1 VSRGCLEPLCRI
13 LMCQDSDLVYTCL
26 EGLQNILKAGEAGK
40 KGQDSGTNTNPY
52 AEFIL
57 ECRGLDIL
65 EDLQDVGNDRIYKLV
80 MELLE
85 SYWEEEVS
93 DDPDVP
99 GSTPKEAAAAQPP
112 IPSSSADEAN

>member
-1 VSRGCLEPLCRI
+1 
-13 LMCQDSDLVYTCL
+13 MCQDSDLVYTCL
-26 EGLQNILKAGEAGK
+26 EGLKNILKAGEAGK

-52 AEFIL
+52 SEFIL

-65 EDLQDVGNDRIYKLV
+65 EDLQDVDNDRIYKLV

-99 GSTPKEAAAAQPP
+99 GSTDFANTSGTTPEEAAAAQPP